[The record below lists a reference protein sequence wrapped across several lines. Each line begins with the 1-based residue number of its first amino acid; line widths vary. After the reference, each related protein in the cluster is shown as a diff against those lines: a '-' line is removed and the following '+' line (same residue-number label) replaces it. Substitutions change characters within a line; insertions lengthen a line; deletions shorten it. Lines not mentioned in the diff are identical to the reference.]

1 MAPQL
6 DFYKCPGVMS
16 GAQTAEILWTPTAGK
31 RIVLQL
37 LRFTVS
43 AAGVVKIFKNT
54 DAAGNYLVNQYF
66 AAGSGISEVYHNVP
80 PLAVGDVIK
89 VTTAAGDFY
98 PTLAGQEV

>member
-1 MAPQL
+1 MVPL
-6 DFYKCPGVMS
+6 FDVYKCPGKLE
-16 GAQTAEILWTPTAGK
+16 GAQTAATLWDPSGK

-54 DAAGNYLVNQYF
+54 DASGNYLVNQYF
-66 AAGSGISEVYHNVP
+66 AAGSGLSEVYQFAP
-80 PLAVGDVIK
+80 SLAAGDILK
-89 VTTAAGDFY
+89 VTTEAGDFY